1 MARCASSLKTCVMSS
16 TGTVVVAVAAILGLA
31 GVPRS
36 TAAGPPVGVDTTAHR
51 GAAAMAPENTHAGF
65 DYARHTR
72 AEFIEIDVQLSADRV
87 PVLVHDATLARTTN
101 AIEVFPGRESYR
113 VGEFTWAELQ
123 QLDAGSWYHPDFA
136 RERIPR
142 LEEVIVHARSGAG
155 INIELKDPADS
166 PGVEQV
172 VADVLAADDRWHAL
186 NRRGGLVVSSFDLES
201 LASFHALRP
210 DVPVSGIGPVP
221 SDDAA
226 LASYAIWMDS
236 WATNYRTM
244 DPADVV
250 RVQAAG
256 LRLIVYTVNSV
267 EHMRQ
272 MIDLGVDGIVTD
284 APQVL
289 QRVKF
294 GFEPLPDARGLVVD
308 HVLADAPGSDITFD
322 AGEYVALRYTTD
334 RPIDV
339 DGWFLLDAVANRL
352 DLGPGYV
359 IPPGGTLQVH
369 TGGGNNAENRY
380 FNDFGRNVLNNDGD
394 SVAVFTPERR
404 LVELHAYY
412 PCTVGKPCP
421 ASSP

>member
-1 MARCASSLKTCVMSS
+1 MAGAGERRIWTRCS
-16 TGTVVVAVAAILGLA
+16 VAVAVAVMLA

-36 TAAGPPVGVDTTAHR
+36 AAAAPPIDVATTAHR

-101 AIEVFPGRESYR
+101 AIDVFPDRESYR

-136 RERIPR
+136 GERIPR

-155 INIELKDPADS
+155 FNIELKDPAAS
-166 PGVEQV
+166 PGVEQI

-201 LASFHALRP
+201 LATFHALRP
-210 DVPVSGIGPVP
+210 DVPVSGIGVVP
-221 SDDAA
+221 RDDAA
-226 LASYAIWMDS
+226 LATYATWMDS

-256 LRLIVYTVNSV
+256 LKLIVYTVSSV
-267 EHMRQ
+267 DPMRQ

-284 APQVL
+284 VPQVL

-308 HVLADAPGSDITFD
+308 HVLADAPGSDLTFD
-322 AGEYVALRYTTD
+322 AGEYVALRNTTD

-369 TGGGNNAENRY
+369 TGGGNNAGNRY

-412 PCTVGKPCP
+412 PCTAGKPCP
-421 ASSP
+421 TSPPWAP